1 MSAARTASLPAAS
14 AGAADVRHSA
24 DVARALERKPR
35 LEVPCIILHVWI
47 ATASS
52 FDLSADDEAVGDEAE
67 ARHGR
72 RDVRAGE
79 TLAPMRAAKECVAA
93 MFRSCV
99 RREVPARSSRVP
111 TDDVEVRLVC
121 LMSKSRW
128 MKVDDGTKVVDINPS
143 EK

>member
-1 MSAARTASLPAAS
+1 
-14 AGAADVRHSA
+14 
-24 DVARALERKPR
+24 
-35 LEVPCIILHVWI
+35 LHVWI

-52 FDLSADDEAVGDEAE
+52 FDLSADDEGAGDEAE

-79 TLAPMRAAKECVAA
+79 TLAPMRVAAKVCVAA

-99 RREVPARSSRVP
+99 RRKCQLRTSLVP
-111 TDDVEVRLVC
+111 TDDVEVRLAC
-121 LMSKSRW
+121 LMSTRK
-128 MKVDDGTKVVDINPS
+128 S

>member
-1 MSAARTASLPAAS
+1 
-14 AGAADVRHSA
+14 
-24 DVARALERKPR
+24 
-35 LEVPCIILHVWI
+35 LHVWI

-52 FDLSADDEAVGDEAE
+52 FDVSADDEGAGDEAE

-79 TLAPMRAAKECVAA
+79 TLAPMRVAAKVCVAA

-99 RREVPARSSRVP
+99 RRKCPLRSALRSSPVP
-111 TDDVEVRLVC
+111 TDDDVEVRLAC
-121 LMSKSRW
+121 LMSKS
-128 MKVDDGTKVVDINPS
+128 

>member
-35 LEVPCIILHVWI
+35 LEVPCILHVWI

-52 FDLSADDEAVGDEAE
+52 FDVSADDEGAGDEAE

-79 TLAPMRAAKECVAA
+79 TLAPMRVAAKVCVAA

-99 RREVPARSSRVP
+99 RF
-111 TDDVEVRLVC
+111 EVRCDLHRC
-121 LMSKSRW
+121 PLTTTWRSGS
-128 MKVDDGTKVVDINPS
+128 PA
-143 EK
+143 

>member
-1 MSAARTASLPAAS
+1 MRAARTASLPAAS

-52 FDLSADDEAVGDEAE
+52 FDLSADDEAAGDVAE

-72 RDVRAGE
+72 RDVRVGE
-79 TLAPMRAAKECVAA
+79 TLAPMRVAAKVCVAA

-99 RREVPARSSRVP
+99 RF
-111 TDDVEVRLVC
+111 EVRCDLHRC
-121 LMSKSRW
+121 PLTTTWRSGS
-128 MKVDDGTKVVDINPS
+128 PA
-143 EK
+143 

>member
-1 MSAARTASLPAAS
+1 MRAARTASLPAAS
-14 AGAADVRHSA
+14 AGSADVRHSA

-35 LEVPCIILHVWI
+35 LEVPGILHVWI

-52 FDLSADDEAVGDEAE
+52 FDLSADDEAAGDVAE

-79 TLAPMRAAKECVAA
+79 TLAPMRVAAKVCVAA

-99 RREVPARSSRVP
+99 RREVPARSSPVP
-111 TDDVEVRLVC
+111 TD
-121 LMSKSRW
+121 
-128 MKVDDGTKVVDINPS
+128 
-143 EK
+143 